1 MSGFSAEWLALREP
15 IDHSARSEEI
25 LAGVA
30 GWFAQDE
37 ALRITDIGS
46 GTGSTLRALKPILP
60 KRIAWHL
67 VDNDDALLEVAK
79 GEAKGDRVEFS
90 LADLSRSLDAL
101 FKGQPDLITTSAFLD
116 LVSNDWL
123 ENMVQEVTAR
133 KIPFY
138 AALTYDGRSGCD
150 PVLKIDTDIL
160 AAFNSHQKTDKGFG
174 QALGP
179 DAADTTVRLFQAAGY
194 QVSVAKSDWVG
205 NAKHKAFQMMLLQG
219 WHDAACEIE
228 PEKSNVFKDWLLERI
243 NLIEN
248 QKASLFVGHKDI
260 FAVPVEA

>member
-15 IDHSARSEEI
+15 VDHSARSEEI

-60 KRIAWHL
+60 HRVVWHL
-67 VDNDDALLEVAK
+67 IDHDDALLDVAK

-90 LADLSRSLDAL
+90 LADLSKSLDEL
-101 FKGQPDLITTSAFLD
+101 FSHEPNLITTSAFLD
-116 LVSNDWL
+116 LVSKDWL
-123 ENMVQEVTAR
+123 ETMVHEITSR

-138 AALTYDGRSGCD
+138 AALTYDGRAQCEPEHAMD
-150 PVLKIDTDIL
+150 TQVLN
-160 AAFNSHQKTDKGFG
+160 AFNIHQRTDKGFG

-179 DAADTTVRLFQAAGY
+179 DAADTAIKLFENAGY
-194 QVSVAKSDWVG
+194 QVAHANSDWIG
-205 NAKHKAFQMMLLQG
+205 NAKHKDFQIMLLQG
-219 WHDAACEIE
+219 WHDAASDIE
-228 PEKSNVFKDWLLERI
+228 PEKSVDFKEWLLERI
-243 NLIEN
+243 NLIQN
-248 QKASLFVGHKDI
+248 QDASLFVGHKDI
-260 FAVPVEA
+260 FAVPA